1 MRRADRQQDRA
12 FALDLIDRC
21 SHGVVAISSGE
32 DTPYC
37 LPLSLVRVEDAL
49 YFHCARAGRK
59 LDLLRRNP
67 RVCVTF
73 VGEDTPVCL
82 EPAMYSTYFQ
92 SAIVTGTAQEV
103 TGEAEKIAA
112 LRALC
117 RKLTPDRMDGFDAA
131 VSKSLKVT
139 SVWRISMEEVTGK
152 AKLRR
157 PG

>member
-1 MRRADRQQDRA
+1 MEITVLHQVMEWNEDVSAEVRA
-12 FALDLIDRC
+12 
-21 SHGVVAISSGE
+21 
-32 DTPYC
+32 T
-37 LPLSLVRVEDAL
+37 
-49 YFHCARAGRK
+49 
-59 LDLLRRNP
+59 LREK
-67 RVCVTF
+67 RVCLINVMGSPGTGKTSLLASLIAQLR
-73 VGEDTPVCL
+73 GEFSIGVIEGD
-82 EPAMYSTYFQ
+82 
-92 SAIVTGTAQEV
+92 ITGQID
-103 TGEAEKIAA
+103 AEKIAA

>member
-1 MRRADRQQDRA
+1 MRRKDRERDRA
-12 FALDLIDRC
+12 FAYDVIDRC
-21 SHGVVAISSGE
+21 EYGVAAMAGE
-32 DTPYC
+32 GGAPYC
-37 LPLSLVRVEDAL
+37 VPLSLVRLGDAL
-49 YFHCARAGRK
+49 YFHCALEGTK
-59 LDLLRRNP
+59 LDCLRRSP
-67 RVCVTF
+67 RVCVSF
-73 VGEDTPVCL
+73 VASNQAAQDKFT
-82 EPAMYSTYFQ
+82 TYFQ

>member
-1 MRRADRQQDRA
+1 MRRSDRQQDRA
-12 FALDLIDRC
+12 FALALMDRC
-21 SHGVVAISSGE
+21 THGVMAIHTGE
-32 DTPYC
+32 DMPYC
-37 LPLSLVRVEDAL
+37 LPLTFVRVGDDL
-49 YFHCARAGRK
+49 YFHCARQGRK
-59 LDLLRRNP
+59 VELLRRDP

-73 VGEDTPVCL
+73 VGEDTPVFL

>member
-1 MRRADRQQDRA
+1 MGKYDPSLMRLFFYFFSYSFSPV
-12 FALDLIDRC
+12 FA
-21 SHGVVAISSGE
+21 
-32 DTPYC
+32 
-37 LPLSLVRVEDAL
+37 
-49 YFHCARAGRK
+49 
-59 LDLLRRNP
+59 
-67 RVCVTF
+67 
-73 VGEDTPVCL
+73 PVFL

>member
-1 MRRADRQQDRA
+1 MNSPELQEQLSAMTE
-12 FALDLIDRC
+12 AL
-21 SHGVVAISSGE
+21 G
-32 DTPYC
+32 DTVQ
-37 LPLSLVRVEDAL
+37 L
-49 YFHCARAGRK
+49 
-59 LDLLRRNP
+59 
-67 RVCVTF
+67 
-73 VGEDTPVCL
+73 
-82 EPAMYSTYFQ
+82 
-92 SAIVTGTAQEV
+92 EV